1 MTPQLKE
8 IIEKAYSVFSKYSV
22 SKPLDICTFCC
33 ATEIEE
39 SNLIQLDVKD
49 IPVELLMIYND
60 SAQTEK
66 TEIEEIKHFLPR
78 YLDLIAQ
85 YDFPSHS
92 AELSLKRLGPYS
104 KDEWI
109 PEEYDL
115 INQFAEVFFNQC
127 LSIHPIPGNDS
138 LDSILIMMW
147 KAKIDISKLLVAW
160 ENNNEIESLLHFKDL
175 VMDHLQFR
183 NYIPIKLSGAFAD
196 DELSAL
202 ICDWITNQNTKELF
216 ISKIERVI
224 LESYQ
229 LSEMD
234 ASQLSWTYE
243 LLDKL

>member
-8 IIEKAYSVFSKYSV
+8 IIEKAYKVFSKYKV

-39 SNLIQLDVKD
+39 SNLIQLNVKE
-49 IPVELLMIYND
+49 IPAELLMIYND

-92 AELSLKRLGPYS
+92 TELALKRLGPYS
-104 KDEWI
+104 KDEWN
-109 PEEYDL
+109 PEEYEL
-115 INQFAEVFFNQC
+115 IELFTETFFNQC
-127 LSIHPIPGNDS
+127 LSVYPFPINES

-147 KAKIDISKLLVAW
+147 KAKIDVSRLLILW
-160 ENNNEIESLLHFKDL
+160 ENKIEIESLLHFKDL
-175 VMDHLQFR
+175 VMDHLQYR
-183 NYIPIKLSGAFAD
+183 NYIPRKLSNPFAD

-202 ICDWITNQNTKELF
+202 ICDWITNQNTKQLF
-216 ISKIERVI
+216 ISKIEKVI
-224 LESYQ
+224 LESYE
-229 LSEMD
+229 LSDMD